1 MKHLRPMLLVIVFL
15 SFCIAGNASAASDS
29 DSSDCTLTISNYC
42 FVIDFVKTG
51 MYIGGI
57 VLLVGIFFGV
67 RSMMSNDGLGSSGLG
82 GGSDS
87 DSYTLGFG
95 AIIAICAVALLFG
108 GQTFTWWSM
117 SYTLESTTPSNGIDF
132 AGEAS
137 LEVGMDSMSEDF
149 EFSMWD
155 SEDSS
160 KEDLTEGE
168 LNDKNNVTKW
178 TDDDCDT
185 DSDGEPQECK
195 ETGGFFTNLK
205 YMVYGLL
212 VCGLA
217 LVYIGQTGQIAHM
230 LPALAIIGA
239 LISAGIMAYTFVALP
254 EASLDGD
261 DVEDTIFGEFDT
273 DPAFILNVGKEEY
286 DDDFETNV
294 KSNLRLMP
302 GIAFFVPVV
311 PLTLFGYLIYYSYT
325 KAPLPERKSYVG
337 VDQWSKA
344 SDNSSESIEELDL
357 DNLLGKET
365 SGSDDRG
372 DMPSVTTS
380 PVKEPEMSTEEPEI
394 PVFKAPKKDV
404 EEPEMTK
411 IECPECGS
419 LMMVPKLNKT
429 QQVECDACGLAGEI
443 TI

>member
-1 MKHLRPMLLVIVFL
+1 M
-15 SFCIAGNASAASDS
+15 N
-29 DSSDCTLTISNYC
+29 
-42 FVIDFVKTG
+42 
-51 MYIGGI
+51 
-57 VLLVGIFFGV
+57 
-67 RSMMSNDGLGSSGLG
+67 SNDGLGSSGLG
-82 GGSDS
+82 GSSDS

-325 KAPLPERKSYVG
+325 KAPLPERKSYTG

>member
-1 MKHLRPMLLVIVFL
+1 MLLVIVFL

-302 GIAFFVPVV
+302 GIAFFVPV
-311 PLTLFGYLIYYSYT
+311 
-325 KAPLPERKSYVG
+325 
-337 VDQWSKA
+337 
-344 SDNSSESIEELDL
+344 
-357 DNLLGKET
+357 
-365 SGSDDRG
+365 
-372 DMPSVTTS
+372 
-380 PVKEPEMSTEEPEI
+380 
-394 PVFKAPKKDV
+394 
-404 EEPEMTK
+404 
-411 IECPECGS
+411 
-419 LMMVPKLNKT
+419 
-429 QQVECDACGLAGEI
+429 
-443 TI
+443 

>member
-1 MKHLRPMLLVIVFL
+1 
-15 SFCIAGNASAASDS
+15 
-29 DSSDCTLTISNYC
+29 
-42 FVIDFVKTG
+42 
-51 MYIGGI
+51 
-57 VLLVGIFFGV
+57 
-67 RSMMSNDGLGSSGLG
+67 MMSNDGLGSSGLG

-325 KAPLPERKSYVG
+325 KAPLPERKSYTG

>member
-325 KAPLPERKSYVG
+325 KAPLPERKSYTG

-411 IECPECGS
+411 IECPECES
-419 LMMVPKLNKT
+419 LMMVPKLDQA
-429 QQVECDACGLAGEI
+429 QQVKCDACGLEGEI

>member
-1 MKHLRPMLLVIVFL
+1 MKHLRPMLLAIVFL

-51 MYIGGI
+51 MYIGVL
-57 VLLVGIFFGV
+57 VLLVIIFFGV
-67 RSMMSNDGLGSSGLG
+67 RNMNSNDGLGSSGLG
-82 GGSDS
+82 GGVDS

-108 GQTFTWWSM
+108 GQTFTWWSA
-117 SYTLESTTPSNGIDF
+117 SYTIESTTPSNGMDF
-132 AGEAS
+132 AGEVS
-137 LEVGMDSMSEDF
+137 LEFGMDEGVSDF

-160 KEDLTEGE
+160 KEDLTDGE

-185 DSDGEPQECK
+185 DSDGEPQGECK
-195 ETGGFFTNLK
+195 ETAGFFTIIK

-217 LVYIGQTGQIAHM
+217 LIYIGQTGQMTHM
-230 LPALAIIGA
+230 LSALAIFGV

-254 EASLDGD
+254 EASLEDD
-261 DVEDTIFGEFDT
+261 DVEDTFFAEFDS
-273 DPAFILNVGKEEY
+273 DPVFILNVGKEEY
-286 DDDFETNV
+286 DDDWETDV
-294 KSNLRLMP
+294 KSHLRIMP

-325 KAPLPERKSYVG
+325 KAPLLERKSYVG

-344 SDNSSESIEELDL
+344 SDDRSESIEELDL

-365 SGSDDRG
+365 SGSDDKG
-372 DMPSVTTS
+372 DMPSVTAS
-380 PVKEPEMSTEEPEI
+380 PVKVDEKTSEEE
-394 PVFKAPKKDV
+394 VQSFKAKKDDSGKM
-404 EEPEMTK
+404 EK
-411 IECPECGS
+411 IKCPECEA
-419 LMMVPKLNKT
+419 LMMVPKLNKA
-429 QQVECDACGLAGEI
+429 QQVKCDACGLEGEI